1 MFVADLAYRDGA
13 LLNAA
18 GPFEIAASCLAALFT
33 GLFLVGLLERN
44 NRTIGRVGIDSAA
57 VLVLFVG
64 GIGALATI

>member
-1 MFVADLAYRDGA
+1 
-13 LLNAA
+13 
-18 GPFEIAASCLAALFT
+18 LFT